1 MERWT
6 YGRVDE
12 QSACLYIQT
21 ILLTGFSCQ
30 NVSTVCMYEHHGWIV
45 HFVVAGCRS
54 FGRLA
59 EWLHVEGL
67 FFADGLA
74 GKLAMLRCHCNW

>member
-1 MERWT
+1 
-6 YGRVDE
+6 
-12 QSACLYIQT
+12 
-21 ILLTGFSCQ
+21 
-30 NVSTVCMYEHHGWIV
+30 MYEHHGWIV

-74 GKLAMLRCHCNW
+74 GKLVMLRCHCNW